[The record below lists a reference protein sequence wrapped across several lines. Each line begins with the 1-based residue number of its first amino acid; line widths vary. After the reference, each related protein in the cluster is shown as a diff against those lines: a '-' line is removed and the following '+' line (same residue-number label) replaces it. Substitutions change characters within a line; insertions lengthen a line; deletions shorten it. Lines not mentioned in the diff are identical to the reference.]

1 MILRIIVENFLSF
14 REATQ
19 FDMFPNLKRTTFENH
34 IYKEREIP
42 LLKQAAVYGAN
53 GSGKSNFIWAIEFIR
68 KYVLDAN
75 FLNNISI
82 SEYKH
87 KLAASSEENPISL
100 FVEFSTTKNYY
111 IYMIEISDSSIVN
124 ESLYLSGIG
133 KRENE
138 LIFSRKEKT
147 VLFADEPTVE
157 IRSAIDKFIIGSLRN
172 WKSFLLMPV
181 LLN

>member
-42 LLKQAAVYGAN
+42 LLKRAAGYGAN

-100 FVEFSTTKNYY
+100 CGVFYDKEL
-111 IYMIEISDSSIVN
+111 
-124 ESLYLSGIG
+124 LYLH
-133 KRENE
+133 
-138 LIFSRKEKT
+138 
-147 VLFADEPTVE
+147 D
-157 IRSAIDKFIIGSLRN
+157 
-172 WKSFLLMPV
+172 
-181 LLN
+181 